1 MYTTYTIYIYLFICV
16 YSMYIAHQV
25 EPKQIWGALKANAN
39 KELSLMKFAVE
50 VLFAE

>member
-1 MYTTYTIYIYLFICV
+1 MYTTYTIYIYLSV
-16 YSMYIAHQV
+16 YIVRTYIEQV

-39 KELSLMKFAVE
+39 KELSLMKFAVA